1 MSTDTL
7 MIKKLVELRMNE
19 RESRLYLALLHTTE
33 ATPAQLHRISGVPR
47 TKTYE
52 TLERMVAA
60 GFCRERQEGRR
71 KFFRATRPSAVF
83 EMLGQDWERKHR
95 ARLEMAEDVFGE
107 LDLLFLKSSAQDP
120 GLDHIEVIRSQEQI
134 NITFLGLMSK
144 AESEVL
150 SFSRSPYAAAN
161 EVTRVA
167 VKQAQYEAFARGVR
181 VKTVYMVEE
190 KEEAWLRDFIV
201 DLEQAGEEVRLAD
214 DLPMKMFLFD
224 RKHALIALPSVPDL
238 AGAEFTMLAVEDA
251 GFIRACTDLFE
262 THWDR
267 ARTAADYLDGTP
279 G

>member
-1 MSTDTL
+1 MNTDTL
-7 MIKKLVELRMNE
+7 MIKKLVGLGMNE

-33 ATPAQLHRISGVPR
+33 ATPAQLHRISAVPR

-60 GFCRERQEGRR
+60 GYCRERQEGRR

-95 ARLEMAEDVFGE
+95 TRLEIAEDVFGE

-144 AESEVL
+144 AEREVL

-161 EVTRVA
+161 QATRLA
-167 VKQAQYEAFARGVR
+167 VKKAQYEAFARGVR

-190 KEEAWLRDFIV
+190 KEEAWLRDFIT
-201 DLEQAGEEVRLAD
+201 DLEKAGEEVRLSD

-251 GFIRACTDLFE
+251 GFIRACIDLFE
-262 THWDR
+262 THWG
-267 ARTAADYLDGTP
+267 AAGTAADYLGRTTE
-279 G
+279 